1 MSFKILNKVH
11 PVLYRSN
18 IYVNFTSI
26 PCTNPVVNLLEC
38 SSVLSLDSPVFGAAN
53 EISRL
58 RHGNTLT
65 LSHLSL
71 YWNFQYTKFYEIHR
85 KIGFRN
91 RSTFDFGLSP
101 NLCAMAFRRGAD
113 RVGRLC
119 QSTSRKSW
127 LLFWIVA
134 VIVISLNCYPYTVW
148 FIYILQV

>member
-1 MSFKILNKVH
+1 M
-11 PVLYRSN
+11 
-18 IYVNFTSI
+18 
-26 PCTNPVVNLLEC
+26 NLLEC
-38 SSVLSLDSPVFGAAN
+38 SSVRSLDSPVFGAAN

-91 RSTFDFGLSP
+91 RSTHWDRARAISDLHPICVQWLLDG
-101 NLCAMAFRRGAD
+101 GD
-113 RVGRLC
+113 RVGQLC
-119 QSTSRKSW
+119 QTTSRKSW

-134 VIVISLNCYPYTVW
+134 VIVISLNCYPYCLVYLYTGMINVL
-148 FIYILQV
+148 ILEAQWGP